1 MESQQGKAGETEVTS
16 LGLRTKT
23 AFITVLEPAWFHSIV
38 PGLGGPRKRERKGG
52 LCFHSQVE
60 CGEECR
66 RV

>member
-38 PGLGGPRKRERKGG
+38 PGLGAHGKEKGREGCAFTHR
-52 LCFHSQVE
+52 
-60 CGEECR
+60 
-66 RV
+66 